1 MEGTVCL
8 ISLHFSPAYISL
20 LIGYGRAFALLGHS
34 IKYVLHPSY
43 MAFPEFKN
51 NPLASASTTYD
62 GDLLENCAHAL
73 FTNMASK
80 NHVYAGKL
88 RREGCNIWYI
98 YHEPWESFS
107 MYRDTESLPDILKL
121 FIAHR
126 LSIKMLKAS
135 DLIVLPS
142 QCCLRTYEKGDAQYN
157 SNYYKVPLLF
167 DDDSCGIADQNRQ
180 YFAYIGNISK
190 SHGFDQFMRFVKHSI
205 QNNLG
210 IRFLVASR
218 SPFPQAYINDITI
231 AGSLDQLTIN
241 CGHPLSTDE
250 INLCYASS
258 ICVWNIY
265 RRSTQS
271 GVLGKAMMFGTPVLA
286 SRVGSFGEFITDKIE
301 GRMLEGTDPLEI
313 NAAYSDI
320 NEHLSSYTSNCRARF
335 LSTYFYKSHLE
346 ALRRML
352 AIEPS
357 KQSS

>member
-8 ISLHFSPAYISL
+8 ISLHFSPAHISL
-20 LIGYGRAFALLGHS
+20 LIAYGRAFTLLGYG
-34 IKYVLHPSY
+34 IEYVLDPSY

-51 NPLASASTTYD
+51 NPLAHASTRYD
-62 GDLLENCAHAL
+62 RDVLENCAHAL

-80 NHVYAGKL
+80 NHIYARKL
-88 RREGCNIWYI
+88 RRRGCNIWYI
-98 YHEPWESFS
+98 YHEPWESIS
-107 MYRDTESLPDILKL
+107 AYRNTESLPDMLKL

-142 QCCLRTYEKGDAQYN
+142 QCCLRTYEMGDAQYN

-167 DDDSCGIADQNRQ
+167 DDDSCGMSDQNRQ
-180 YFAYIGNISK
+180 YFSYIGNISK

-210 IRFLVASR
+210 IQFLVASR
-218 SPFPQAYINDITI
+218 SLFPQAFISDKII
-231 AGSLDQLTIN
+231 AGGLDQLTIT
-241 CGHPLSTDE
+241 CGHPLSSSE
-250 INLCYASS
+250 INLCYARS

-286 SRVGSFGEFITDKIE
+286 SSVGSFNEFITDKIE
-301 GRMLEGTDPLEI
+301 GRMLEGTDPLEV
-313 NAAYSDI
+313 NAAYCDI
-320 NEHLSSYTSNCRARF
+320 NEHFSSYTSNCRARF
-335 LSTYFYKSHLE
+335 LSTYYYKSHLE
-346 ALRRML
+346 ALRGML
-352 AIEPS
+352 DIEQA
-357 KQSS
+357 KQ